1 MLRKKRTP
9 WMIAAGLPA
18 LAALLLPAGCGMSP
32 VPGQTPMPPPQIGQP
47 GSATPLPSL
56 CTSVETQS
64 YPSDAFRLKIL
75 VKNSAGAQ
83 APGAR
88 VRVTFYHRDTAGP
101 VQIWADDHG
110 IAVLALTAEQLALPD
125 ASGHTSGTLGFDLS
139 ALWNNP
145 NSGPEYLATCA
156 SQDIDLAAPAEIV
169 VTVTLL
175 P

>member
-1 MLRKKRTP
+1 MLHKKRTP

-32 VPGQTPMPPPQIGQP
+32 VPGQVPVPPPQIEQS
-47 GSATPLPSL
+47 GSVTPLPSL
-56 CTSVETQS
+56 CTSVEAQS

-75 VKNSAGAQ
+75 VKNNAGKP

-88 VRVTFYHRDTAGP
+88 VRVTFYKGDTDGP

-110 IAVLALTAEQLALPD
+110 IAVLELTAQQLALPD
-125 ASGHTSGTLGFDLS
+125 ASGHTAGMLGFDLS
-139 ALWNNP
+139 AFWNNP
-145 NSGPEYLATCA
+145 KGGPEYLATCA
-156 SQDIDLAAPAEIV
+156 SQDIDLSAPAEIL

-175 P
+175 S